1 MFRHRLDLSGVP
13 RLPNS
18 ILRPLWSEMGRTD
31 VMPSSPFG
39 HDNSDVVA
47 RAFALNGI
55 CLAASRAVWLM
66 VGGAELSQLHIMKS
80 ELDRVPGSRRGANT
94 SPMIGHYWLEDGAGT
109 RYDPTWEQAAVWPEF
124 TSRGVRVRGLMSER
138 FGSRRFAYLGLSWR
152 CSRLEFDLSTWAMY
166 VWRTMLE
173 MNP

>member
-1 MFRHRLDLSGVP
+1 MFRHPVDLSGVP

-18 ILRPLWSEMGRTD
+18 ILRPLWTEMGRTD
-31 VMPSSPFG
+31 AMPSDPFG
-39 HDNSDVVA
+39 NENADVVA

-66 VGGAELSQLHIMKS
+66 VGGSEVSQLHIVKS
-80 ELDRVPGSRRGANT
+80 ELDRVPGANT

-124 TSRGVRVRGLMSER
+124 ISRGVRVRGLMAER
-138 FGSRRFAYLGLSWR
+138 FGSRTFSYLGLSWR
-152 CSRLEFDLSTWAMY
+152 CSRLEFDLATRAMY
-166 VWRTMLE
+166 EWRTMPE
-173 MNP
+173 QNP